1 MKLKWRKK
9 QSKSDQLTK
18 RLKLSNRDY
27 ANGVRY
33 IVKTGKDNLDLVF
46 FRRKDAEVYRKALR
60 LSTSNLKSTVRK
72 IVLDE
77 GYIRT

>member
-1 MKLKWRKK
+1 MLR
-9 QSKSDQLTK
+9 QLAQ
-18 RLKLSNRDY
+18 KLSKRDVS
-27 ANGVRY
+27 NGIWW
-33 IVKTGKDNLDLVF
+33 IVEVEHNIDLTLTF
-46 FRRKDAEVYRKALR
+46 YKRKDAEVYRKALR

>member
-1 MKLKWRKK
+1 MLR
-9 QSKSDQLTK
+9 QLAQRLSKRDMNNGTRWIVEVENNIDLTLTFYK
-18 RLKLSNRDY
+18 
-27 ANGVRY
+27 
-33 IVKTGKDNLDLVF
+33 
-46 FRRKDAEVYRKALR
+46 RKDAEVYRKALR

>member
-1 MKLKWRKK
+1 MKLKWWKK
-9 QSKSDQLTK
+9 QDKSDQLTK

-46 FRRKDAEVYRKALR
+46 FRRKDAEAYRKVLR
-60 LSTSNLKSTVRK
+60 ISSGVVSSTIEK
-72 IVLDE
+72 IKLNE
-77 GYIRT
+77 GYIE